1 MRTDHFSFKPPRGAS
16 PQRGFTL
23 IELMISVVIVGIL
36 TSVALPSFES
46 HILRARRTDAL
57 VATMQVQ
64 SAQERFRSNTAAYG
78 SLTEIGV
85 PVRSSAGYYMLQIEA
100 VSADGYALRAT
111 AGGLQARDK
120 TCRHLRL
127 TSNGMNPVY
136 ASGPDANVAN
146 PDAANRRCW
155 NL

>member
-1 MRTDHFSFKPPRGAS
+1 MLNAHFRFNPPRGARRR
-16 PQRGFTL
+16 RGFTL
-23 IELMISVVIVGIL
+23 IEMMISVAIVGIL
-36 TSVALPSFES
+36 TSVALPTFES
-46 HILRARRTDAL
+46 QLQRARRTDVL

-78 SLTEIGV
+78 SLAEIGV
-85 PVRSSAGYYMLQIEA
+85 PARSSAGYYTLQIEA
-100 VSADGYALRAT
+100 LSADGYALRAT

-120 TCRHLRL
+120 VCRHLRL

-146 PDAANRRCW
+146 PADANRSCW

>member
-1 MRTDHFSFKPPRGAS
+1 MRTKHFDFNPPRGDR

-23 IELMISVVIVGIL
+23 IELMIGVAIVGIL

-46 HILRARRTDAL
+46 HVLRARRTDAL

-64 SAQERFRSNTAAYG
+64 SAQERFRSNSAAYG
-78 SLTEIGV
+78 SLADIGV
-85 PVRSSAGYYMLQIEA
+85 PARSSAGYYTLQIEA
-100 VSADGYALRAT
+100 ISADGYALRAT

-136 ASGPDANVAN
+136 ASGPDASVAN
-146 PDAANRRCW
+146 PADANRSCW

>member
-1 MRTDHFSFKPPRGAS
+1 MFTAQFDSNPPLGARL
-16 PQRGFTL
+16 QRGFTL
-23 IELMISVVIVGIL
+23 IELMIGVAVVGIL

-46 HILRARRTDAL
+46 QLQRARRTDAL
-57 VATMQVQ
+57 AATLHVQ
-64 SAQERFRSNTAAYG
+64 SAQERFRSNSAAYG
-78 SLTEIGV
+78 SLADIGV
-85 PVRSSAGYYMLQIEA
+85 PVRSSAGYYTLQIDA
-100 VSADGYALRAT
+100 ISADGYALRAT

-146 PDAANRRCW
+146 PADANRSCW